1 MARKFLHDQHS
12 SGLGSALSGFGGCLK
27 LLPASSDASSSLPG
41 GPSPPASLVLA
52 KHLSAAVS

>member
-41 GPSPPASLVLA
+41 GPSLVLA